1 MKFETPGALWALAS
15 LVFLILFSL
24 WRQGAQRVTVPSLL
38 LWKKIPERNPPV
50 RALRRP
56 RWRLELLLQALA
68 IAAAVAGLAGP
79 YRDSDVPQPRRI
91 AIVLDTSARMAAGG
105 RLEKSKADAMKL
117 REGALKNDRVTFYD
131 GSRGPR
137 SLPRALDAVP
147 VDAHVDLAP
156 ILAAAKL
163 AAEPVLLYSDRAV
176 PGTRLVAFDAPA
188 DNVGIVELSVSE
200 EEVFVRLVNHGAS
213 RAVPI
218 EMTAD
223 DRPYAETKELPRGP
237 SVWSRKGDYSKVQRV
252 RVTLAPGDSFPM
264 DDVAEATRLGSATTR
279 VSLTGLHHEKLVSVF
294 KAISGIAMV
303 RGEAAAEVS
312 VGWDE
317 PPAQAALRVWIH
329 SPSPRLEKGT
339 LKVEAHA
346 LTADLEKRT
355 SELAGFAWGAAPPG
369 DPLIT
374 LGGKAV
380 ATFRGREVHVSVD
393 LNEWQ
398 KVESFPIFWTNV
410 IDYARK
416 GVGTFAVVRAG
427 KPARLPRFSKIS
439 KAPPGASWSLNSED
453 LLIAHTVGDYILSW
467 PEGSASFRVN
477 LLDERESDTGGTAH
491 ALDWNP
497 ASSQGQERIHESF
510 GAWAAGAALVFLV
523 LAWLL
528 QLRPE

>member
-38 LWKKIPERNPPV
+38 LWKKISERNPPV

-56 RWRLELLLQALA
+56 RWRLELLLRALA

-79 YRDSDVPQPRRI
+79 YRDSEVSPPRRI

-105 RLEKSKADAMKL
+105 RLEKSRAEAAKL
-117 REGALKNDRVTFYD
+117 QEGALKNDLVTFYD

-147 VDAHVDLAP
+147 VDAHVDLEP
-156 ILAAAKL
+156 ILAAAKR
-163 AAEPVLLYSDRAV
+163 AADHVLLYSDRAI
-176 PGTRLVAFDAPA
+176 PGTRLVSFDAPS
-188 DNVGIVELSVSE
+188 DNVGIVELSVTD
-200 EEVFVRLVNHGAS
+200 EEVFVRLVNHGAA

-223 DRPYAETKELPRGP
+223 DRPFAETKELPRGP
-237 SVWSRKGDYSKVQRV
+237 SVWFRKGDYSKVQRV
-252 RVTLAPGDSFPM
+252 RVSLAPGDSFPL
-264 DDVAEATRLGSATTR
+264 DDVAEATRMGSASTR
-279 VSLTGLHHEKLVSVF
+279 VSLTGLHHDKLVGVF
-294 KAISGIAMV
+294 RAISGVSLV
-303 RGEAAAEVS
+303 RGDAAAEVS

-317 PPAQAALRVWIH
+317 PPAPAGLRVWVH
-329 SPSPRLEKGT
+329 SPAPRLEKGT
-339 LKVEAHA
+339 LKVEPHA

-355 SELAGFAWGAAPPG
+355 RELASFNWGPAPAG
-369 DPLIT
+369 DPLISI
-374 LGGKAV
+374 GGKAA
-380 ATFRGREVHVSVD
+380 ATLRGRDVHVSVD

-410 IDYARK
+410 IDFARK
-416 GVGTFAVVRAG
+416 GSGAFTVVRSG
-427 KPARLPRFSKIS
+427 QPTRLPRYSVIS
-439 KAPPGASWSLNSED
+439 KAPPGASWGLSSED
-453 LLIAHTVGDYILSW
+453 SLLARTVGDYSLSW
-467 PEGSASFRVN
+467 PEGTASFRVN
-477 LLDERESDTGGTAH
+477 LLDERESDTGGTAR

-497 ASSQGQERIHESF
+497 ASPEGRERIHESL
-510 GAWAAGAALVFLV
+510 GGWAAGAALAFLV